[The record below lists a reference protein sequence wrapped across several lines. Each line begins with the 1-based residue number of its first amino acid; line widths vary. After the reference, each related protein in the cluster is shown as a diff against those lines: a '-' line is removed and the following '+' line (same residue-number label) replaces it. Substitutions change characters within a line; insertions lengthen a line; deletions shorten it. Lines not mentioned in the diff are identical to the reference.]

1 MNYSKTCREFP
12 YLIRKI
18 VIKERNFFNPFER
31 DFMKNERIVIILL
44 FLLANLQIYAIIRI
58 SVTVPK
64 VHDVTAE
71 NAEIPTKV
79 ARLIL

>member
-1 MNYSKTCREFP
+1 
-12 YLIRKI
+12 
-18 VIKERNFFNPFER
+18 
-31 DFMKNERIVIILL
+31 MKNERIVIILL

-58 SVTVPK
+58 SVTAPK
-64 VHDVTAE
+64 AHDVTAE